1 MKRALAAALL
11 LTLAAASGLAQEG
24 PAPVRAPRPA
34 RGQEPRVQVLAPAPN
49 LVYDGNAQ
57 ETQQRLQELLR
68 QYPPSIG
75 EVLALDPT
83 LLTNQAYLEPYPQL
97 SAFLS
102 QHPEIAHNPSYFL
115 PRFRNGGPR
124 YPDGYNEPRV
134 VALRTVGEALG
145 GLAFLVGFLT
155 VVGTIGW
162 LLRSAIEHRKWLRV
176 SKTHVDTHTRIM
188 ERLHLERRPASL
200 TCNRRQDSG
209 SSNAAPI
216 PIESGPRTLAA
227 PFGRILWSVQ
237 AGVVDRVSRRRVDL
251 RQRAVLGQRDVLRSR
266 AAAVRV
272 GATAV
277 AIGVGFF
284 VSAVVAYGL
293 SRRLGLFP
301 VQPPPTQSQER
312 GRRPRRKMRPH
323 VLS

>member
-1 MKRALAAALL
+1 MKHALAAVLL
-11 LTLAAASGLAQEG
+11 LVLAAGSGLAQEG

-124 YPDGYNEPRV
+124 FPDGYNEPRV

-188 ERLHLERRPASL
+188 ERLTSNDDLLAYMQSPAGQRFL
-200 TCNRRQDSG
+200 
-209 SSNAAPI
+209 NAAPI
-216 PIESGPRTLAA
+216 PVESGPRTLAA
-227 PFGRILWSVQ
+227 PVGRILLSVQ
-237 AGVVDRVSRRRVDL
+237 AGVVI
-251 RQRAVLGQRDVLRSR
+251 AFLGGGLIYASARFSGNEIFSEAELPLFV
-266 AAAVRV
+266 V

-293 SRRLGLFP
+293 SRRLGLFDRP
-301 VQPPPTQSQER
+301 AAADAVAGTGPTS
-312 GRRPRRKMRPH
+312 
-323 VLS
+323 

>member
-1 MKRALAAALL
+1 
-11 LTLAAASGLAQEG
+11 
-24 PAPVRAPRPA
+24 
-34 RGQEPRVQVLAPAPN
+34 
-49 LVYDGNAQ
+49 VYDGNAQ

-68 QYPPSIG
+68 GYPPSIG

-97 SAFLS
+97 STFLS

-188 ERLHLERRPASL
+188 ERLTSNDDLLAYMQSPAGQRFL
-200 TCNRRQDSG
+200 
-209 SSNAAPI
+209 NAAPI

-227 PFGRILWSVQ
+227 PVGRILLSVQ
-237 AGVVDRVSRRRVDL
+237 AGVVI
-251 RQRAVLGQRDVLRSR
+251 AFLGGGLIYASARFSGNEIFSEAELPLFV
-266 AAAVRV
+266 V

-293 SRRLGLFP
+293 SRRLGLFDRP
-301 VQPPPTQSQER
+301 AAADAVAGTGPTS
-312 GRRPRRKMRPH
+312 
-323 VLS
+323 

>member
-1 MKRALAAALL
+1 MKQIAVAALL
-11 LTLAAASGLAQEG
+11 AVLAAGAAGPAVAAQEAQPPT
-24 PAPVRAPRPA
+24 PAPRALRPA
-34 RGQEPRVQVLAPAPN
+34 RGQEPRVPVAP
-49 LVYDGNAQ
+49 VYDGNAQ

-75 EVLALDPT
+75 EVLSLDPT
-83 LLTNQAYLEPYPQL
+83 LLANQAYLEPYPQL
-97 SAFLS
+97 STFLS

-124 YPDGYNEPRV
+124 NDGYNEPRV

-155 VVGTIGW
+155 VVGTIGY
-162 LLRSAIEHRKWLRV
+162 LLRSAIDHRKWLRV

-188 ERLHLERRPASL
+188 ERLTSNDDLLAYMQSPAGQRFL
-200 TCNRRQDSG
+200 
-209 SSNAAPI
+209 NAAPI
-216 PIESGPRTLAA
+216 PVDSGPRMLAA
-227 PFGRILWSVQ
+227 PFGRILLSVQ
-237 AGVVDRVSRRRVDL
+237 AGVVI
-251 RQRAVLGQRDVLRSR
+251 AFLGGGLIYASGRFMGSEIFSDAELPLFV
-266 AAAVRV
+266 V

-293 SRRLGLFP
+293 SRRLGLFDRP
-301 VQPPPTQSQER
+301 APDAVAGTGPTS
-312 GRRPRRKMRPH
+312 
-323 VLS
+323 